1 MSVKDITGQRF
12 GSLTAIRLDHVDE
25 KSRIAYWLYKCD
37 CGKEIVLR
45 ANTITYEAKRYK
57 DTKPQFPSCGCQE
70 LAQKTKHGY
79 RQAKNT
85 HPCYKIWHGI
95 KYRCY
100 NPNHPNYKWYGAKGV
115 TMCDEWKD
123 NPKAFCD
130 WALSHGWYPGAHI
143 DKDILCEQK
152 GIRPHIYSPETCQW
166 VDAKTNVGFSANR
179 DNYGK
184 HPNVRLSHEQVAEIL
199 KLHEENPNMSAKEI
213 ANKYNI
219 RSTSSIYRI
228 YALGH

>member
-25 KSRIAYWLYKCD
+25 KSRTAYWLYKCD
-37 CGKEIVLR
+37 CGKETVLR
-45 ANTITYEAKRYK
+45 ANTVTYVAKQYK
-57 DTKPQFPSCGCQE
+57 DTKPQFPSCGCLE

-85 HPCYKIWHGI
+85 HPCYRAWHGI
-95 KYRCY
+95 KDRCY
-100 NPNHPNYKWYGAKGV
+100 NPNCPEYKWYGAKGV

-152 GIRPHIYSPETCQW
+152 GIHPHIYSPETCQW

-199 KLHEENPNMSAKEI
+199 KLHEENPNMTAKEI
-213 ANKYNI
+213 ASKYNI

>member
-1 MSVKDITGQRF
+1 MSVKDITDQRF

-25 KSRIAYWLYKCD
+25 KSRLAYWLYKCD
-37 CGKEIVLR
+37 CGKETVLR
-45 ANTITYEAKRYK
+45 ANTVTYVAKQYK
-57 DTKPQFPSCGCQE
+57 DTKPQFPSCGCLE

-85 HPCYKIWHGI
+85 HPCYKAWRGI
-95 KYRCY
+95 KDRCY
-100 NPNHPNYKWYGAKGV
+100 NPNCPEYKWYGAKGV
-115 TMCDEWKD
+115 TMCDEWRD

-130 WALSHGWYPGAHI
+130 WALSHGWFPSAHI